1 VISRRRVPSSA
12 PFRSAPRALGIAI
25 ALAGA
30 LTAGCG
36 VDSATQP
43 DDPDL
48 SAIAFAYATDSTS
61 RNLDIYAVPVDGS
74 TVRRIVTSPEIEA
87 YPDWSPDGQTL
98 LFTRIS
104 RGTQQDPV
112 QRASLWTVRA
122 DGTELREL
130 TAGLGYSFGGRWSPD
145 GQSIVFETGEY
156 PAFSIGVMRADGTG
170 WHTVASASVTDA
182 YSQPTWSPDGR
193 IAFQRTTAEWRGI
206 WTMSS
211 DGSGLIRLTGGDDS
225 EPRWSP
231 DGKQL
236 VFSRQFLSGT
246 GSASVLVVANAD
258 GSELRQLTGGP
269 YDRIPA
275 WSPDGKVIIYDSQV
289 PFGNRTSCP
298 LYKVFA
304 AGSLPVNFLP
314 QRTRAGCSGSA
325 WRASPG
331 ASK

>member
-1 VISRRRVPSSA
+1 MARIPL
-12 PFRSAPRALGIAI
+12 RSAPRALGIAI

-30 LTAGCG
+30 LPAACG
-36 VDSATQP
+36 GDSATRP
-43 DDPDL
+43 DDLDL

-61 RNLDIYAVPVDGS
+61 SNLDIYAVPVDGS

-98 LFTRIS
+98 LFTRFT
-104 RGTQQDPV
+104 RGTQQGLPV

-130 TAGLGYSFGGRWSPD
+130 TAGLGDSFGGRWSPD

-156 PAFSIGVMRADGTG
+156 PALSIGVMRADGTG

-193 IAFQRTTAEWRGI
+193 IAFRRTTAEWLGI
-206 WTMSS
+206 WTMTS
-211 DGSGLIRLTGGDDS
+211 DGSGLMRLTIGDDS

-231 DGKQL
+231 DGTQL
-236 VFSRQFLSGT
+236 VFSRQLVSGT
-246 GSASVLVVANAD
+246 ASASVLIVANAD
-258 GSELRQLTGGP
+258 GSGLRQLTVGP
-269 YDRIPA
+269 YDRSPA
-275 WSPDGKVIIYDSQV
+275 WSPDGKVIIYDGRV
-289 PFGNRTSCP
+289 LLGNRTSCP

-304 AGSLPVNFLP
+304 AGSLPANFLP
-314 QRTRAGCSGSA
+314 QRTRGACSGSA

-331 ASK
+331 APR

>member
-1 VISRRRVPSSA
+1 
-12 PFRSAPRALGIAI
+12 
-25 ALAGA
+25 
-30 LTAGCG
+30 
-36 VDSATQP
+36 
-43 DDPDL
+43 
-48 SAIAFAYATDSTS
+48 
-61 RNLDIYAVPVDGS
+61 VDGS

-104 RGTQQDPV
+104 RGTQQNPV

-130 TAGLGYSFGGRWSPD
+130 TAGLGYSLGGRWSPD

-258 GSELRQLTGGP
+258 GSGLRQLTGGP

-331 ASK
+331 APR